1 MGTHDLDSLMSTRSQ
16 KASVLEAALSG
27 SREAF
32 EELSEPHRREL
43 QVHCYRMM
51 GSTLDAEDLVQE
63 TLIRAWKKLHTF
75 EARAPFRAWLYRIAT
90 NACLDELSKRTGRS
104 LPFEIYPAS
113 NPKQPLEPAVMDPIW
128 IEPFPDAWLEAER
141 TNPAARY
148 DQRESVTLAFLVAL
162 QTLPPRQRAILI
174 LRDVLGLPA
183 NDVADLL
190 EITASAVSSALYR
203 ARNRLVDIY
212 PAHTYASPATDPV
225 VQLLLER
232 YVEAWEAADIDGLV
246 SLLREDATFPMPPSP
261 SWYHGRDAIREFVSR
276 YILDGESKGRWR
288 LLPTRANGQPA
299 FAWYRRGPGGT
310 TYSAFAIQVV
320 TLDGDLVAD
329 ATTFVYPQLFATFGL
344 PAQIE
349 GKGSVK

>member
-1 MGTHDLDSLMSTRSQ
+1 MSTRSPQ
-16 KASVLEAALSG
+16 ATVLESALSG
-27 SREAF
+27 SQEAF

-51 GSTLDAEDLVQE
+51 GSILDAEDLVQE

-75 EARAPFRAWLYRIAT
+75 EGRAPFRAWLYRIAT

-104 LPFEIYPAS
+104 LPVEIYPAA
-113 NPKQPLEPAVMDPIW
+113 NPRQPLEPAVMDPIW
-128 IEPFPDAWLEAER
+128 IEPFPDVWLETEQ

-162 QTLPPRQRAILI
+162 QALPPRQRAILL

-183 NDVADLL
+183 SEVAELL
-190 EITASAVSSALYR
+190 EISVSAVSSALYR

-212 PAHTYASPATDPV
+212 PAHTYASPATDPD

-232 YVEAWEAADIDGLV
+232 YVEAWETADIDGLV
-246 SLLREDATFPMPPSP
+246 SLLKEDASFPMPPSP
-261 SWYHGRDAIREFVSR
+261 SWYRGRKAIREFVSR

-288 LLPTRANGQPA
+288 LLATRANGQPA
-299 FAWYRRGPGGT
+299 FAWYRRESGSTNYLP
-310 TYSAFAIQVV
+310 FAIQVV
-320 TLDGDLVAD
+320 TLDGDLIAD
-329 ATTFVYPQLFATFGL
+329 ATTFVYPQLFVTFGL
-344 PAQIE
+344 PPQVDRR
-349 GKGSVK
+349 G